1 MRAKAVDRPFGVRDK
16 VGYLFGDFG
25 CNMSFTL
32 LSSYLM
38 LYMTQGMGLSTD
50 HWAIIVIV
58 AKVFDAINDPIIG
71 AMVDARRFMPNKTK
85 KRPKASLARYS
96 TAQTKKTKLQP
107 LLKAA

>member
-50 HWAIIVIV
+50 HWAI
-58 AKVFDAINDPIIG
+58 
-71 AMVDARRFMPNKTK
+71 
-85 KRPKASLARYS
+85 SLLSQKCS
-96 TAQTKKTKLQP
+96 TQSTTP
-107 LLKAA
+107 L

>member
-50 HWAIIVIV
+50 HWAI
-58 AKVFDAINDPIIG
+58 
-71 AMVDARRFMPNKTK
+71 
-85 KRPKASLARYS
+85 SLLSQKCS
-96 TAQTKKTKLQP
+96 TQSMTRL
-107 LLKAA
+107 

>member
-38 LYMTQGMGLSTD
+38 LYMTQGMGSAPT
-50 HWAIIVIV
+50 
-58 AKVFDAINDPIIG
+58 IG
-71 AMVDARRFMPNKTK
+71 QYRYCRKSVRRN
-85 KRPKASLARYS
+85 
-96 TAQTKKTKLQP
+96 Q
-107 LLKAA
+107 